1 MKSFTIRQLVKAVGG
16 NYFGDEAALDREIQF
31 VTSDSREAA
40 PGALFVAFVGART
53 DGHRYMTRC
62 LKDGAVC
69 CLSEREPA
77 EDERPCVQ
85 VPSTLRAMG
94 ALAAWHRSRFHI
106 PVIGIT
112 GSVGKTTTKEMVAS
126 VLSERFNTHK
136 TQKNFNNELGVP
148 QTLLRLDDANEVS
161 VVEMG
166 ISDFGEMRRLTA
178 MVHPTIAVM
187 SVIGDSHLEFLHD
200 HAGVLRAKG
209 EIFESMGPD
218 DLAILNGDDE
228 TLRAYY
234 PPTRRLTYG
243 LQDGNDFVAANVENL
258 GAQGVRCTIRH
269 AGGEFDV
276 HIPAYGVH
284 MVYAALA
291 GAAVGHSLGMT
302 DEEIARGIAHYQTVG
317 DRARVLH
324 TPKLTIVSD
333 CYNANPSSTAAAI
346 ESLRLLDGRKVCVL
360 GDMLELGEN
369 TAALHRQVGER
380 AAQAGVEL
388 VLCTGELS
396 RSICEGAR
404 SAGGTAL
411 WFPDKDALISALPE
425 TIRMGDCILVKASH
439 SMAFEDVT
447 KALLE
452 L

>member
-1 MKSFTIRQLVKAVGG
+1 MKSFTIRQLVEAVGG

-161 VVEMG
+161 V
-166 ISDFGEMRRLTA
+166 A
-178 MVHPTIAVM
+178 
-187 SVIGDSHLEFLHD
+187 DS
-200 HAGVLRAKG
+200 R
-209 EIFESMGPD
+209 
-218 DLAILNGDDE
+218 
-228 TLRAYY
+228 
-234 PPTRRLTYG
+234 
-243 LQDGNDFVAANVENL
+243 
-258 GAQGVRCTIRH
+258 
-269 AGGEFDV
+269 
-276 HIPAYGVH
+276 
-284 MVYAALA
+284 
-291 GAAVGHSLGMT
+291 
-302 DEEIARGIAHYQTVG
+302 
-317 DRARVLH
+317 
-324 TPKLTIVSD
+324 
-333 CYNANPSSTAAAI
+333 
-346 ESLRLLDGRKVCVL
+346 
-360 GDMLELGEN
+360 
-369 TAALHRQVGER
+369 R
-380 AAQAGVEL
+380 AA
-388 VLCTGELS
+388 S
-396 RSICEGAR
+396 RR
-404 SAGGTAL
+404 
-411 WFPDKDALISALPE
+411 
-425 TIRMGDCILVKASH
+425 RR
-439 SMAFEDVT
+439 
-447 KALLE
+447 
-452 L
+452 